1 MKIRTVHVTLPA
13 PRDAVFAFL
22 AEIGN
27 LPAWATEFCE
37 RVERRG
43 SRWIA
48 QTAQGELHLA
58 IESDAV
64 TGTIDLHLGAD
75 PAAMELFPLRVL
87 ALPSGATL
95 VLFTFCQP
103 AGLPDELYERQ
114 YQSLL
119 VEMQGLAERFAG
131 GTVHAPELSLAVS

>member
-1 MKIRTVHVTLPA
+1 MKIRTVHVTVPA
-13 PRDAVFAFL
+13 PHDAVFAFL

-27 LPAWATEFCE
+27 LPEWATEFCQ

-48 QTAQGELHLA
+48 QTAQGEMHLA
-58 IESDAV
+58 IASDSA
-64 TGTIDLHLGAD
+64 TGVIDLHIGPE

-87 ALPSGATL
+87 NLPSEATL

-103 AGLPDELYERQ
+103 AGLSDELYERQ
-114 YQSLL
+114 YQSLHM
-119 VEMQGLAERFAG
+119 EMHGLATRFGG
-131 GTVHAPELSLAVS
+131 GTVHACDLAMAV